1 RFSVVRAPTTP
12 EIYTLSLHD
21 ALPIWGR
28 GGIGGVIR
36 STMASPTAITRG
48 ARRGILGLPE
58 SLPFQFFDDQ
68 TVVGRASAS
77 RAEQIAVRVPHRV
90 RTLPPAESTQGVRR
104 GHDTTQK

>member
-1 RFSVVRAPTTP
+1 
-12 EIYTLSLHD
+12 
-21 ALPIWGR
+21 
-28 GGIGGVIR
+28 
-36 STMASPTAITRG
+36 MASPTAITRG

-104 GHDTTQK
+104 GHDTTQKLSSSGIFFSALLEPSEGVSSAATSSLPM